1 MSRRKEKLEA
11 SLKGLF
17 SSAKQR
23 VSPQKPA
30 LVPESQATTP
40 PTSERDEFIEKSLFE
55 KPEEM
60 PVIASEPKA
69 RSITPGQVSD
79 LRPAEEEVIP
89 EAVTAAPAVT
99 RPPETLA
106 VQLPTTFTAPALAEM
121 QHAEAKIKNGISSIE
136 FLAKESTQTI
146 IFMLRGDYYGI
157 NISNVRTVIKPQPA
171 CPVPHTAD
179 FLIGLINLRGQVVPV
194 VDLRKRLNFPTA
206 EICKDTRV
214 IIVSVRN
221 ELAGILVDAVIG
233 VKALPN
239 DSIEPPSP
247 IFTTTDINL
256 FTGIAKVEGKVIL
269 LLDLVKLFFPEQME
283 KHSTE
288 LVFY

>member
-1 MSRRKEKLEA
+1 
-11 SLKGLF
+11 
-17 SSAKQR
+17 
-23 VSPQKPA
+23 
-30 LVPESQATTP
+30 
-40 PTSERDEFIEKSLFE
+40 
-55 KPEEM
+55 
-60 PVIASEPKA
+60 
-69 RSITPGQVSD
+69 
-79 LRPAEEEVIP
+79 
-89 EAVTAAPAVT
+89 VTK
-99 RPPETLA
+99 PPETLA
-106 VQLPTTFTAPALAEM
+106 TRPTTTLTAPAPVEVQPAEV
-121 QHAEAKIKNGISSIE
+121 EAKHVITPIE
-136 FLAKESTQTI
+136 FLATESTQII

-157 NISNVRTVIKPQPA
+157 DISNVQTIIKPQPA

-194 VDLRKRLNFPTA
+194 VDLRKRLSFPTA
-206 EICKDTRV
+206 ETCKDTRV

-239 DSIEPPSP
+239 DAIEPPSP

-256 FTGIAKVEGKVIL
+256 FTGIAKIEGKLIL
-269 LLDLVKLFFPEQME
+269 LLDLVKVFFREQME

>member
-11 SLKGLF
+11 SLESLF
-17 SSAKQR
+17 SSAKRR
-23 VSPQKPA
+23 VPPQKPA
-30 LVPESQATTP
+30 LIPESQVM
-40 PTSERDEFIEKSLFE
+40 PTQAPEDGELIEKGLPE
-55 KPEEM
+55 KAMEM
-60 PVIASEPKA
+60 PVTVSEPQVKPV
-69 RSITPGQVSD
+69 SPVEEEITPV
-79 LRPAEEEVIP
+79 
-89 EAVTAAPAVT
+89 AVTATPAVT
-99 RPPETLA
+99 KPPETLA
-106 VQLPTTFTAPALAEM
+106 TRPTTTLTAPAPVEVQPAEV
-121 QHAEAKIKNGISSIE
+121 EAKHVITPIE
-136 FLAKESTQTI
+136 FLATESTQII
-146 IFMLRGDYYGI
+146 IFTLRGDYYGI
-157 NISNVRTVIKPQPA
+157 DISNVQTIIKPQPA

-194 VDLRKRLNFPTA
+194 VDLRKRLSFPTA
-206 EICKDTRV
+206 ETCKDTRV

-239 DSIEPPSP
+239 DAIEPPSP

-256 FTGIAKVEGKVIL
+256 FTGIAKIEGKLIL
-269 LLDLVKLFFPEQME
+269 LLDLVKVFFREQME